1 MSNISFK
8 QLMEKTAPCPPS
20 SEPITSSEAMELVK
34 RFQKVFNTIGVD
46 FSFSRHG
53 GLYDRL
59 TDTRN
64 KPPISKCEFDH
75 VMSGFVRKMGKQLW
89 DDVKDIEM
97 RKVTPRGKR
106 TENIRANNYEYAV
119 LSRSTG
125 IAIVLALQPNPDR
138 SSKYRVRVNIV
149 TIIRKPGFKVN
160 QGETVMVEGVEY
172 QPMWIIV
179 D

>member
-1 MSNISFK
+1 MSKLNFK
-8 QLMEKTAPCPPS
+8 QLLEKTSPCPPS
-20 SEPITSSEAMELVK
+20 SEPISKSEAMELVS
-34 RFQKVFNTIGVD
+34 RFQKVFATIGVD

-53 GLYDRL
+53 GLHDRL
-59 TDTRN
+59 TDSRN

-89 DDVKDIEM
+89 DDVKDIETG
-97 RKVTPRGKR
+97 KVNARGKR
-106 TENIRANNYEYAV
+106 TENIRPNNYEYAI

-125 IAIVLALQPNPDR
+125 VAIILALQPNPQR
-138 SSKYRVRVNIV
+138 QSKYRVRVNIV

-172 QPMWIIV
+172 QPTWIIV